1 MQIRVGLLPVSLL
14 ASSLAGAQM
23 PDSNWAGTWTLN
35 VANSVLVPTIP
46 KSEVVVIPA
55 PGWSAHVV
63 KFTIS
68 SIAGDGSSFNV
79 SIDGAADGKPYPI
92 MSDGK
97 ETGQSVWH
105 RRSSHHYTATFTYP
119 HGTTVA
125 VEMVMAP
132 DGKRYTYQTHVTTS
146 TGHTHITAP
155 TGNYDETAV
164 FDKE

>member
-1 MQIRVGLLPVSLL
+1 MQIKVGLFSVLLL

-35 VANSVLVPTIP
+35 VANSKLVPTIP

-63 KFTIS
+63 KYTIS
-68 SIAGDGSSFNV
+68 STAGDGSSFNV
-79 SIDGAADGKPYPI
+79 SLDGAADGKPYPV

-97 ETGQSVWH
+97 ETARSAWH

-119 HGTTVA
+119 QGTTVA
-125 VEMVMAP
+125 VTIVMAP
-132 DGKRYTYQTHVTTS
+132 DGKRYTVQTHVTTS
-146 TGHTHITAP
+146 TGRAHITAP
-155 TGNYDETAV
+155 TDNYDETAV

>member
-1 MQIRVGLLPVSLL
+1 MEMKVGLFPVLLL

-35 VANSVLVPTIP
+35 VANSMLAPTIP
-46 KSEVVVIPA
+46 RSEVVVIPA
-55 PGWSAHVV
+55 PGWSARAV
-63 KFTIS
+63 KYTIS
-68 SIAGDGSSFNV
+68 STGGDGSSFNV
-79 SIDGAADGKPYPI
+79 SLDGAADGKPYPV

-97 ETGQSVWH
+97 ETAQSVWH

-119 HGTTVA
+119 HGKTVA
-125 VEMVMAP
+125 VAIVMAP
-132 DGKRYTYQTHVTTS
+132 DGKRYTVQTHVTTS
-146 TGHTHITAP
+146 TGLTHITAT